1 MKILFTGGLGFIG
14 SHTAVEVL
22 NAGHDVVIVDDL
34 SNSKIGVLDKIKQ
47 ITGKD
52 VKFYQN
58 DVCDKAALENIFE
71 ENKDILETIAREN
84 KKVISWS
91 SRVYI
96 TYDKDLIKYPEQLE
110 DTGIYYD
117 TNLSAPKKIDL
128 IKGLFDEYDIDYS
141 DLIYSAKSSKKSNDK
156 VEE

>member
-52 VKFYQN
+52 FWRKQRYL
-58 DVCDKAALENIFE
+58 C
-71 ENKDILETIAREN
+71 
-84 KKVISWS
+84 S
-91 SRVYI
+91 
-96 TYDKDLIKYPEQLE
+96 
-110 DTGIYYD
+110 
-117 TNLSAPKKIDL
+117 
-128 IKGLFDEYDIDYS
+128 YS
-141 DLIYSAKSSKKSNDK
+141 FCWL
-156 VEE
+156 